1 MLFDVTSRSLKA
13 ADIPLRITEIMIIRP
28 NVVCFA
34 LSQQIL
40 CQSLIIVK
48 FASFLQTN
56 MQATSGQIAKLK
68 IQLV

>member
-1 MLFDVTSRSLKA
+1 
-13 ADIPLRITEIMIIRP
+13 MIIRP

-40 CQSLIIVK
+40 CQSLVIAD
-48 FASFLQTN
+48 FGSFLQ
-56 MQATSGQIAKLK
+56 ASSEQIAKLK

>member
-1 MLFDVTSRSLKA
+1 
-13 ADIPLRITEIMIIRP
+13 MIIRP

-40 CQSLIIVK
+40 CQSLVIAE
-48 FASFLQTN
+48 FGSFLQASK
-56 MQATSGQIAKLK
+56 QASSEQIAKLK